1 MIDEGFSLSELYS
14 DKRITEVTLNQTK
27 TRLNNIKEI
36 IDSKQDIIKKGKI
49 FENKLREELESLR
62 MQ

>member
-1 MIDEGFSLSELYS
+1 MIDEGLSFSELYS

-36 IDSKQDIIKKGKI
+36 IESKQDFIKKGKI

-62 MQ
+62 M

>member
-1 MIDEGFSLSELYS
+1 MIDEGLSFSELYS

-36 IDSKQDIIKKGKI
+36 IESKQDFIKKGKI
-49 FENKLREELESLR
+49 FENKLREELESLK
-62 MQ
+62 M

>member
-1 MIDEGFSLSELYS
+1 MIDEGLSYSELYS

-36 IDSKQDIIKKGKI
+36 IESKQDFIKKGKI

-62 MQ
+62 M